1 MKRVVQYILG
11 GLAMLTVAVLAAFFS
26 MRLAI
31 HGREVTVPNLAGR
44 SDADAAAEAK
54 KLGLNLSVENR
65 FYSPAVPLN
74 GVLSQSPAAGSRVR
88 RGWQVRVTE
97 SLGGQKTPVPD
108 VTGQSERPADLVLR
122 RLSLEVGTL
131 AHLPAPG
138 PAGIVLAQSP
148 PPNAVGLNG
157 PKVALLISDG
167 DVPPASVA
175 YVMPQITGMTL
186 GAANARL
193 ATAGLRVASAT
204 EPQAVV
210 APVVPTDGL
219 VPMAGGG
226 GFAQTPAPAATPD
239 AAIDSV
245 AVEPVVPAP
254 VSQGAVIVSQSPAAG
269 RKVTRA
275 DSIRVTVSST
285 AVTNES
291 SVLP

>member
-1 MKRVVQYILG
+1 
-11 GLAMLTVAVLAAFFS
+11 MLSVAVLAAFFS

-31 HGREVTVPNLAGR
+31 HGREVVVPNLAGK
-44 SDADAAAEAK
+44 SDSDAAAEAK

-97 SLGGQKTPVPD
+97 SLGGQRTPVPD

-122 RLSLEVGTL
+122 RLQLEVGTL

-167 DVPPASVA
+167 EVPPSSVA
-175 YVMPQITGMTL
+175 FVMPQITGMTL

-210 APVVPTDGL
+210 APVVPMDGL

-226 GFAQTPAPAATPD
+226 GFAQTPAASPTD
-239 AAIDSV
+239 GV
-245 AVEPVVPAP
+245 APVEVAPVVPAP
-254 VSQGAVIVSQSPAAG
+254 VSQSAVIVSQSPAPG
-269 RKVTRA
+269 RRVTRA

-285 AVTNES
+285 AVAGES
-291 SVLP
+291 STLP